1 MVGLFLRYD
10 LVLFGLLL
18 ANKSF
23 AAYTAISYFPDNAI
37 YQIDESYNAEK
48 ILDPEDGTYLYSITN
63 DPISGNTYVISGD
76 ANGNQSINRLC
87 EGELHDNI
95 PISPSSINLYC
106 LTSGPSG
113 VYAVETRDLS
123 IGKLDTDT
131 GEWTYVAPLKP
142 PNATFPYVVAQNS
155 DGVIYHINNNG
166 KAFTNRGSASYM
178 QVVSEPKFP
187 PGYSNYC
194 GEFEDDRNIIATT
207 DNGDRGGIVHYKFN
221 KEKIKLV
228 PLVNEELFLLDIT
241 ITDDEDLSSSGTCD
255 LSDPTTAPTKTSK
268 KSSKKTSKKKK
279 SKTKTNVKSMDIALN
294 QDGYGMEDIEEVVI
308 PIAITHDRK
317 DYDWLM

>member
-1 MVGLFLRYD
+1 MLGLFVRYD
-10 LVLFGLLL
+10 QVLFGLLL

-76 ANGNQSINRLC
+76 TNGNRSINRLC

-95 PISPSSINLYC
+95 PISPLSISLYC

-113 VYAVETRDLS
+113 VYAVETIDLS

-255 LSDPTTAPTKTSK
+255 LSDPTTAPIKSSK

-279 SKTKTNVKSMDIALN
+279 SQTQS
-294 QDGYGMEDIEEVVI
+294 
-308 PIAITHDRK
+308 
-317 DYDWLM
+317 